1 MRYLLITYKKKAG
14 GQIDEEVSIS
24 RNLKPSDIQICNV
37 IMDFKQQKVERCFI
51 DGKVMDTEW
60 DKLHEYYYKVYP
72 TLIDNLLDANKIEGE

>member
-1 MRYLLITYKKKAG
+1 MRYLLITYKRKAG
-14 GQIDEEVSIS
+14 GQIDEEVSVS

-37 IMDFKQQKVERCFI
+37 IMDFKQRKVERCFV

-60 DKLHEYYYKVYP
+60 DRLHEYYYKVYP

>member
-14 GQIDEEVSIS
+14 GQIDEEVSIT

-37 IMDFKQQKVERCFI
+37 IMDFKQRKVERCFV

-60 DKLHEYYYKVYP
+60 DRLHEYYYKVYP